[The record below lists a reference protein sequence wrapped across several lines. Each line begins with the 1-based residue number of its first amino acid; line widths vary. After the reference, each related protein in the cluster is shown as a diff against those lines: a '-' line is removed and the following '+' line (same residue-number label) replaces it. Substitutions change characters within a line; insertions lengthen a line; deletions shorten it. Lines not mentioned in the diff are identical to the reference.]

1 MSWGSF
7 RRSFQDAYR
16 GLVYT
21 FRYELSFRIQSVLA
35 ILALLLAFYFPL
47 RLSERVVIILLVAL
61 VLVLELINSVV
72 ERVVDLFKPRIDN
85 AAKIIKDIM
94 AAAVLLAA
102 VLAAIIGW
110 IIFYPHFRLLFIK

>member
-1 MSWGSF
+1 MSLSNF

-21 FRYELSFRIQSVLA
+21 FRYELSFRIQS
-35 ILALLLAFYFPL
+35 ILAALALFLAFYFPL
-47 RLSERVVIILLVAL
+47 RLYERVVIILVVAL

-72 ERVVDLFKPRIDN
+72 ERMTDLFKPRIDS

-94 AAAVLLAA
+94 AWAVLLAA
-102 VLAAIIGW
+102 IVAAVTGC
-110 IIFYPHFRLLFIK
+110 IIFYPQFRNLFIR